1 MIPYYLTLIQQTV
14 DTGNNKEENFE
25 HLEIALKGMLLINF
39 ALSLY
44 IFTVTKYLEMIIIRK
59 ISYQIL

>member
-1 MIPYYLTLIQQTV
+1 MTPYYLTLIQQTV
-14 DTGNNKEENFE
+14 DTGNNKENFK

-39 ALSLY
+39 SLSLY
-44 IFTVTKYLEMIIIRK
+44 IFTITKYLETIIIRK